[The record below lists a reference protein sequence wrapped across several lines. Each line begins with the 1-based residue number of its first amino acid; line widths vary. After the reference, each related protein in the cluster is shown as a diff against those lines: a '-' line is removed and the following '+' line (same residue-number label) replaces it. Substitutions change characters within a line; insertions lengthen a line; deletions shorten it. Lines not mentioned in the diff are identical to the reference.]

1 VCRGGYLL
9 LQFEGAEEVGL
20 ASLAFVIVVAAVV
33 EFVLVEADVVVGLE
47 VDRDLAGVS
56 GK

>member
-1 VCRGGYLL
+1 LL